1 MRNLVIAGTGG
12 AGKETKWLAERIN
25 AVNPTWIILG
35 YIDIEPGEDVV
46 GDDSFVT
53 EATEDLDVVIAMGSM
68 ERRKFLYELYKKNP
82 HVHFPNLIDPS
93 ATLSDSVAMGEG
105 NVICAGA
112 ILTVDVKIGN
122 QNLINFNCT
131 VAHDSTLGD
140 FNTLNP
146 NANISGACTL
156 GNLIEVG
163 TGSQIVQG
171 KTIGDET
178 HIWAGSCVIKNT
190 KGRCEVVGVPAKTV
204 RRFD

>member
-1 MRNLVIAGTGG
+1 MT
-12 AGKETKWLAERIN
+12 
-25 AVNPTWIILG
+25 PTWNILG
-35 YIDIEPGEDVV
+35 YIDVEPGEGVI
-46 GDDSFVT
+46 GDDSYIT
-53 EATEDLDVVIAMGSM
+53 ETKEDLDVVIAMGSM
-68 ERRKFLYELYKKNP
+68 EKRKFLYELYKKNP
-82 HVHFPNLIDPS
+82 KVHFPNLIDPT
-93 ATLSDSVAMGEG
+93 AIVSDAVEMGEG

-112 ILTVDVKIGN
+112 IITVDVKIGN

-131 VAHDSTLGD
+131 IAHDSVLGD
-140 FNTLNP
+140 YNTLNP

-171 KTIGDET
+171 KKIGDET

-204 RRFD
+204 LKF

>member
-25 AVNPTWIILG
+25 AVNPTWNILG

-93 ATLSDSVAMGEG
+93 ATLSDSVEMGES

-163 TGSQIVQG
+163 TGAKIVQG

-204 RRFD
+204 RKFD

>member
-1 MRNLVIAGTGG
+1 MRDIVIAGTGG
-12 AGKETKWLAERIN
+12 AGKETRWLIERIN
-25 AVNPTWIILG
+25 AVSPTYNFLG
-35 YIDIEPGEDVV
+35 YIDLEPGEDVI
-46 GDDSFVT
+46 GDDNFVLNNT
-53 EATEDLDVVIAMGSM
+53 KDIDVVIAMGSM
-68 ERRKFLYELYKKNP
+68 AQRKKLYEQYKQNP
-82 HVHFPNLIDPS
+82 HVHFPNLIDPTAIIS
-93 ATLSDSVAMGEG
+93 EYATLGEG

-112 ILTVDVKIGN
+112 IITVDVHIGN

-131 VAHDSTLGD
+131 IAHDSVLGN

-171 KTIGDET
+171 KKIGDET

-204 RRFD
+204 LKF